1 MFFALRENGRA
12 SLMAT
17 VIILIGLLVSF
28 STSAQAPPPPALFFV
43 YGGDPGDAT
52 GFFEGDDDRPG
63 IQNAIDAAMDWLE
76 EPANAGAGPASVVF
90 ESGGTYHLD
99 SVKPDDPAF
108 ALIVRHLNQNSDWL
122 QFVGNGATIVHRQLL
137 RQTLGIH
144 ASQNVLVEN
153 LEFDRDPLPYM
164 DGLVEAV
171 NGNVVTVRSVRG
183 LSPLLFPPEGSS
195 SGDIRHWGWLLDAQV
210 PGRPKQGSGSVYEAS
225 SVSLS
230 SSDPDVYDFAMT
242 STAATIADD
251 FALGDRFTYH
261 YREGGNNLHIRSS
274 MNIEVRNVTAYSA
287 SAMFVNSATT
297 TRLSVIDS
305 QVMIRPG
312 HWRSTNGDGLHIKQ
326 SSDLLVQGCSFQ
338 GVSDDGINVTEV
350 DTFVVRNNV
359 FANKRRHAIRLDSDD
374 TSGNPPNSSNGQIY
388 GNYAAFN
395 GGSFISHGGG
405 EYGLSIHSNN
415 VSSNNLTRT
424 FADNRHVRLSTRIG
438 GFAAAGVEGSD
449 GVWNEG
455 DAVLVSA
462 DLSVTNTAWH
472 FQEVLGG
479 NVIII
484 NRAARDNGIWLYLV
498 PTQASPSQ
506 GDPVL
511 LRTGQGADNPAAAE
525 WFIEEIE
532 GSEFVRI
539 RHVNTGL
546 YLALQ
551 PSPGGPAVGDSIGVE
566 GSSSSD
572 ANQVW
577 RLEQLEDG
585 DQSISVPL
593 LGAPGWL
600 ILLGS
605 LLAGAFLRF
614 HAGHARS

>member
-1 MFFALRENGRA
+1 MRFALRENGRA
-12 SLMAT
+12 GPLAM
-17 VIILIGLLVSF
+17 VILPMGLLVLL
-28 STSAQAPPPPALFFV
+28 SASARALSPPLFFV
-43 YGGDPGDAT
+43 HGGNPGDAT
-52 GFFEGDDDRPG
+52 GFFAGDDDRPG
-63 IQNAIDAAMDWLE
+63 IQTAIDDAMDWLE
-76 EPANAGAGPASVVF
+76 DPANAGAGPASVVF

-99 SVKPDDPAF
+99 SFELDDPAF
-108 ALIVRHLNQNSDWL
+108 ALIVRQLNQNPDWL
-122 QFVGNGATIVHRQLL
+122 HFVGNGATIVHRQLE

-183 LSPLLFPPEGSS
+183 LSPLLFPPEDSA
-195 SGDIRHWGWLLDAQV
+195 SGNIRHWGWLLDPHI

-230 SSDPDVYDFAMT
+230 GSDPDVYDFVMT
-242 STAATIADD
+242 SAAATIAAD
-251 FALGDRFTYH
+251 FALGDRFTYQ

-274 MNIEVRNVTAYSA
+274 QNIEVRNVTAYSA

-305 QVMIRPG
+305 QVAIRPG
-312 HWRSTNGDGLHIKQ
+312 RWRSTNGDGLHIKQ
-326 SSDLLVQGCSFQ
+326 SSELLVEGCSFQ

-350 DTFVVRNNV
+350 DTFVVRNNI
-359 FANKRRHAIRLDSDD
+359 FTNKRRHAIRLDSDD
-374 TSGNPPNSSNGQIY
+374 TSGNPPNSSGGQIY
-388 GNYAAFN
+388 GNHAAFN
-395 GGSFISHGGG
+395 GGSFIAHGGG

-462 DLSVTNTAWH
+462 DLSVTDTAWH
-472 FQEVLGG
+472 FQEVVGG
-479 NVIII
+479 SVIII
-484 NRAARDNGIWLYLV
+484 NRAARDDGIWLYVV
-498 PTQASPSQ
+498 PAQTSPSP

-511 LRTGQGADNPAAAE
+511 LRTGQGPDNPAAAE
-525 WFIEEIE
+525 WFVEEIE
-532 GSEFVRI
+532 SGEFARI
-539 RHVNTGL
+539 RLANTDF

-551 PSPGGPAVGDSIGVE
+551 PSAGGPAVGDSVGVE
-566 GSSSSD
+566 ASSSSD
-572 ANQVW
+572 VNQVW
-577 RLEQLEDG
+577 RIEQLEDG
-585 DQSISVPL
+585 DQGVPVPL
-593 LGAPGWL
+593 LGAPGRL
-600 ILLGS
+600 LLLGS
-605 LLAGAFLRF
+605 LLAGAFLRV
-614 HAGHARS
+614 HAARARR